1 MTNYMLPRNF
11 ELFKMPRRTDN
22 AASANS
28 VEPDKSEE
36 CLEFDDE
43 EEEVEEEEIEYEEI
57 EEEIEEEEEVEED
70 EDVVEEVEEVDEEE
84 DEEEEEESDETEGVS
99 KTKGV
104 HQKDV
109 TEKGKHAELLALP
122 PHGSEVYVGGISSDV
137 SSEDL
142 KRLCEP
148 VGEVVEVRMMRGK
161 DDSRGYAFVNFRTKG
176 LALKVVKELN
186 NAKLKG
192 KRIRV
197 SSSQAKNKLF
207 IGNVPHS
214 WTDDDFRK
222 AVEEV
227 GPGVL
232 KADLMKVSS
241 ANRNRGYGFVE
252 YYNHACAE
260 YARQEM
266 SSPTFKLDSNAP
278 TVSWADPKNNDS
290 ASTSQVK
297 SVYVKNL
304 PKNVTQAQLKRLFEH
319 HGEIEKVVLPPS
331 RGGHDNRYGFVHFKD
346 RSMAMRALQ
355 NTERYELDGQ
365 VLDCS
370 LAKPPAADKKDDR
383 VPLPSS
389 NGAPLLPSYPP
400 LGYGIMSV
408 PGAYGA
414 APASTAQPMLYAPR
428 APPGA
433 AMVPMMLPDDNSLV
447 DSCRWRRRR
456 RSKLDIVAAVED
468 VMAAVAAAMAVVV
481 AAPAVAGPVQNGR
494 EEMTTAVAA
503 TKAGAA
509 RTDLIS
515 IAYRQ
520 FTSVS
525 HMEYEIS
532 GQESEVDSEVWLGW
546 VAQRRVCSRLE
557 TRLPLPKLN
566 TSCCLVTLERGGRA
580 SNLSRGRRLR
590 AVLLLDEPPPP
601 GNHVQGGAGPPLQ
614 IPVDRESTKHRTHGD
629 DTAIRRS
636 WVLAAGE
643 RSYLV

>member
-1 MTNYMLPRNF
+1 MLFPKLPWNF
-11 ELFKMPRRTDN
+11 ELFKMPRRTEN

-28 VEPDKSEE
+28 VEPAKPEE
-36 CLEFDDE
+36 CLEFDDD

-57 EEEIEEEEEVEED
+57 EEEVEEEEEEEEEDEEEEEEEVQED

-84 DEEEEEESDETEGVS
+84 EEESDETEVS
-99 KTKGV
+99 HEV
-104 HQKDV
+104 DARHV
-109 TEKGKHAELLALP
+109 ELLALP

-161 DDSRGYAFVNFRTKG
+161 DDSRGYAFVTFGTKV
-176 LALKVVKELN
+176 LALKAVKELN

-214 WTDDDFRK
+214 WTQDDFKK
-222 AVEEV
+222 AVEGV

-241 ANRNRGYGFVE
+241 TNRNRGYGFVE
-252 YYNHACAE
+252 YYNHGCAE
-260 YARQEM
+260 YARQKM
-266 SSPTFKLDSNAP
+266 SSPKFKLDSNAP

-304 PKNVTQAQLKRLFEH
+304 PKNVTQAQLKKLFEH
-319 HGEIEKVVLPPS
+319 HGEITKIVLPPS

-346 RSMAMRALQ
+346 RSMAMRSLQ

-370 LAKPPAADKKDDR
+370 LAKPPAADKKDDKIS
-383 VPLPSS
+383 LPSS
-389 NGAPLLPSYPP
+389 KGAPLLPSYPP
-400 LGYGIMSV
+400 LGYGIMPV

-414 APASTAQPMLYAPR
+414 VPASTAQPMLYAPG

-433 AMVPMMLPDDNSLV
+433 AMVPMMLPDGRLVYVVQQPGGQLPLSSPPPQQVGRHGGSGGRHGGRGGSSSNRPGAKRQRGDDNS
-447 DSCRWRRRR
+447 SSRHKGRRR
-456 RSKLDIVAAVED
+456 
-468 VMAAVAAAMAVVV
+468 
-481 AAPAVAGPVQNGR
+481 P
-494 EEMTTAVAA
+494 
-503 TKAGAA
+503 
-509 RTDLIS
+509 
-515 IAYRQ
+515 Y
-520 FTSVS
+520 
-525 HMEYEIS
+525 
-532 GQESEVDSEVWLGW
+532 
-546 VAQRRVCSRLE
+546 
-557 TRLPLPKLN
+557 
-566 TSCCLVTLERGGRA
+566 
-580 SNLSRGRRLR
+580 
-590 AVLLLDEPPPP
+590 
-601 GNHVQGGAGPPLQ
+601 
-614 IPVDRESTKHRTHGD
+614 
-629 DTAIRRS
+629 
-636 WVLAAGE
+636 
-643 RSYLV
+643 